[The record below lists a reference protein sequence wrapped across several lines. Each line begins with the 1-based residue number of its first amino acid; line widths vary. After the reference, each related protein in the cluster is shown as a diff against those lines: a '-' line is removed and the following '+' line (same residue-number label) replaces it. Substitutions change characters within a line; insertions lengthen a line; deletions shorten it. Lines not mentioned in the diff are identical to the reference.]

1 MRRGNQTGSA
11 LVVTMM
17 ILVILTAAG
26 LYAVVLSTSGI
37 ESVSVAEH
45 EQAAMN
51 AAEAGLFYGIDRFPF
66 LARERGIR
74 LPNGARYDVMVSHSG
89 MVPVPGY
96 DMGWAQGLFRVRA
109 IGSPPNKAGIRKTAE
124 AEAAFGP
131 VPSGTEPVDWDT
143 APYWSSAIP
152 VGPPSPFYYD
162 FRDTSA
168 RSAFV
173 QRHGRRKRILLEGMG
188 TRTLRV
194 IDTGSWT
201 PGDPTNVVKAPT
213 GSERGG
219 LAVADIRRNDT
230 AGRNGDSPDTGW
242 RTILVTGAGSEEG
255 GYFAFDITDP
265 GSGGTPV
272 LLWEITKR
280 QVPILGRSR
289 STPAI
294 GKIRVPSGRVDATG
308 TTIDRWVILVG
319 AEKGILVLE
328 ASTGRILQLL
338 SYPGMG
344 EVSASPAIALDRE
357 GYIERAYAGDL
368 SGNLWRAV
376 VSDTGHFDLGGRPF
390 FSVTRGEIAKEIHGK
405 CAIVPGEGAYPGL
418 WVYFGTGN
426 LENLSD
432 GGTGGIFALFDG
444 TERGGEGSEQVRGAT
459 ERDLADATRFFER
472 IHDPAAVFPTL
483 EGTTS
488 RGWYAILPTKGEQS
502 LSGPRVFFSNLF
514 LTTYLPGREGSG
526 EEGTRWVYGFGITP
540 GRNLG
545 NPALSDPAGS
555 DPGMTTDR
563 NTAMRVRNAG
573 IGVKPSRLV
582 VSTGVGGTAHLSV
595 RSNNGDLKVFQ
606 IPAPRRMK
614 SVRHWENVQA
624 KTRPED

>member
-1 MRRGNQTGSA
+1 MRRGNRTGSA
-11 LVVTMM
+11 LVITML

-26 LYAVVLSTSGI
+26 LYAVGLSTSGI
-37 ESVSVAEH
+37 ESVSVAER
-45 EQAAMN
+45 EQEAMN

-74 LPNGARYDVMVSHSG
+74 LPNGARYDVTVSHIG
-89 MVPVPGY
+89 TVPVPGY
-96 DMGWAQGLFRVRA
+96 DMGWAQALFRVRA
-109 IGSPPNKAGIRKTAE
+109 VGSPPNEAGIRKTAE

-131 VPSGTEPVDWDT
+131 VQSGTEPVDWNA
-143 APYWSSAIP
+143 APYWNANIP

-162 FRDTSA
+162 SRDPSA

-173 QRHGRRKRILLEGMG
+173 QRHARRKRILLEGTG
-188 TRTLRV
+188 NRTLRV
-194 IDTGSWT
+194 VDAGSWN
-201 PGDPTNVVKAPT
+201 PGDSTNGVEAPA
-213 GSERGG
+213 GSEGGG
-219 LAVADIRRNDT
+219 LTVADIRMSDT
-230 AGRNGDSPDTGW
+230 AGRGGDSPDTGW
-242 RTILVTGAGSEEG
+242 RTIVVAGAGGEEG
-255 GYFAFDITDP
+255 GYLAFDITDP
-265 GSGGTPV
+265 GSSGIPV

-280 QVPILGRSR
+280 QVPILGQSR

-294 GKIRVPSGRVDATG
+294 GKVRIPAGRADAPG

-328 ASTGRILQLL
+328 AATGRILQLL

-344 EVSASPAIALDRE
+344 EVAASPAIALDRE
-357 GYIERAYAGDL
+357 GYIERAYVGDL

-376 VSDTGHFDLGGRPF
+376 VTDKGRFDLGGGPF
-390 FSVTRGEIAKEIHGK
+390 FSVTRDEVAKAIHGK
-405 CAIVPGEGAYPGL
+405 CAIVPSEGAYPGL
-418 WVYFGTGN
+418 WVFFGTGN
-426 LENLSD
+426 LENLPD

-444 TERGGEGSEQVRGAT
+444 TEHGGEGREQARGTT

-472 IHDPAAVFPTL
+472 IHDPAAVFPPL

-514 LTTYLPGREGSG
+514 LTTYLPGREGSE
-526 EEGTRWVYGFGITP
+526 EEGTRRVYGFGITP
-540 GRNLG
+540 GKNLG
-545 NPALSDPAGS
+545 NPALSDPVGS

-563 NTAMRVRNAG
+563 HTALRVRNAG
-573 IGVKPSRLV
+573 VGANPSSPVISIRN
-582 VSTGVGGTAHLSV
+582 GGDAHLSV

-606 IPAPRRMK
+606 VPAPRRMK
-614 SVRHWENVQA
+614 LVRYWKNVQSKIQA
-624 KTRPED
+624 ED